1 MQERQ
6 LRVEQS
12 ALQVPSQTN
21 RLQRAEEQ
29 GLVEVLEQPLTP
41 IIARLQRLAAL
52 EALLPWPPR
61 QPASS
66 GNESWADRT
75 LHHTHRLTQS
85 LLVSTA
91 TSLRPSPAVVRA
103 LLSQRVTA

>member
-29 GLVEVLEQPLTP
+29 GLVEVLEPPLTP
-41 IIARLQRLAAL
+41 IIARVLRLAAV
-52 EALLPWPPR
+52 ERHLPWPPR
-61 QPASS
+61 QPALSVI
-66 GNESWADRT
+66 ESWAGRT
-75 LHHTHRLTQS
+75 LHHIHRLTQS
-85 LLVSTA
+85 LPVSST
-91 TSLRPSPAVVRA
+91 TSLRPSPAAVRA
-103 LLSQRVTA
+103 LLSQLVSA